1 MFKLSVFLLMI
12 YSLVGCSKN
21 SSNENK
27 TFNNKETSTIKN
39 DDNKAPEFTLLST
52 EGKDIKLSAYKG
64 KIVILDFW
72 ATWCG
77 PCRKGIPDLV
87 ELQKEFGK
95 DIVVIGIS
103 LDQDTKAEVVP
114 FMQHFGINYPIA
126 YGTFEVTQQYGG
138 VEAIPT
144 SFVINKNGEIVG
156 RLVGLVPK
164 SEYSDLINKLLNK
177 S

>member
-1 MFKLSVFLLMI
+1 
-12 YSLVGCSKN
+12 LVGCSKN

-27 TFNNKETSTIKN
+27 TANNKETNTIKN
-39 DDNKAPEFTLLST
+39 DDNKAPDFTLLST
-52 EGKDIKLSAYKG
+52 EGKDIKLSSYKG
-64 KIVILDFW
+64 KVVILDFW

-103 LDQDTKAEVVP
+103 LDQDTKGEVVP

-126 YGTFEVTQQYGG
+126 YGTLEVTQQYGG

-144 SFVINKNGEIVG
+144 SFVINKNGEIVD
-156 RLVGLVPK
+156 RHVGLVPK

-177 S
+177 T

>member
-1 MFKLSVFLLMI
+1 MYRVVVSFLLI
-12 YSLVGCSKN
+12 YTLVGCSKN
-21 SSNENK
+21 TSSENK
-27 TFNNKETSTIKN
+27 AVNKQENSIKS
-39 DDNKAPEFTLLST
+39 DNIIAPDFTLLST
-52 EGKDIKLSAYKG
+52 EGKNIKLSSYKG
-64 KIVILDFW
+64 KVIILDFW

-87 ELQKEFGK
+87 DLQKEFGN

-114 FMQHFGINYPIA
+114 FIQRFRINYPIV

-144 SFVINKNGEIVG
+144 SFVINKNGEIVD
-156 RLVGLVPK
+156 RHIGLVPK
-164 SEYSDLINKLLNK
+164 SEYSDLIIKLLKK

>member
-1 MFKLSVFLLMI
+1 MMKIKLLILHYFLQKEKTLNCPHIKGKLSFLI
-12 YSLVGCSKN
+12 SG
-21 SSNENK
+21 
-27 TFNNKETSTIKN
+27 
-39 DDNKAPEFTLLST
+39 LL
-52 EGKDIKLSAYKG
+52 GA
-64 KIVILDFW
+64 V
-72 ATWCG
+72 

-114 FMQHFGINYPIA
+114 FMQHFGINFPIA

-144 SFVINKNGEIVG
+144 SFVINKNGEIVD
-156 RLVGLVPK
+156 RHVGLVPK